1 MQIKMA
7 TKKKSSW
14 GGRREGVGRPATGRC
29 HRRTHPGRAPRQP
42 LAATSQQSPGRN
54 RGVDDNRLSQ
64 RACMDG
70 TTWRIL
76 AIRKKG

>member
-14 GGRREGVGRPATGRC
+14 GVRREGVGRPATGRC

-42 LAATSQQSPGRN
+42 LTAISKCRTRRN
-54 RGVDDNRLSQ
+54 RSADYYRLSQ
-64 RACMDG
+64 RVCMDG
-70 TTWRIL
+70 AKWSIL